1 MSTPGE
7 STWKQWV
14 AKLARR
20 VGLSP
25 LEVESATE
33 GRVKAAEVASLSAEQ
48 PEEVKPTAEPA
59 LQTASVSSTT
69 ATADSHTKEQTM
81 VAADR
86 AQEANDY
93 MKQKMLF
100 TPRMFQIINTVAPTA
115 GERFADYYE
124 VIFGDGALPR
134 KIKELMFVAI
144 GVTWRSPACLI
155 HVIPAIEAGATD
167 GEIFEAVAVAVNG
180 AGFVPGGAGIPYAFQ
195 YAVKVLEIA
204 AKYRAGE
211 PWEYVQPA
219 EFKM

>member
-1 MSTPGE
+1 M
-7 STWKQWV
+7 
-14 AKLARR
+14 
-20 VGLSP
+20 
-25 LEVESATE
+25 EVEAATE
-33 GRVKAAEVASLSAEQ
+33 GRVKADEVASMIAQQS
-48 PEEVKPTAEPA
+48 EEVQPRAEPA
-59 LQTASVSSTT
+59 LQTAPASAMT
-69 ATADSHTKEQTM
+69 ATAESHTEDPTM
-81 VAADR
+81 VATDR

-100 TPRMFQIINTVAPTA
+100 TPRMFQVINTVAPAA

-180 AGFVPGGAGIPYAFQ
+180 AGFVPGGSGIPYAFQ

-211 PWEYVQPA
+211 PWEYIQPA

>member
-1 MSTPGE
+1 
-7 STWKQWV
+7 
-14 AKLARR
+14 
-20 VGLSP
+20 
-25 LEVESATE
+25 
-33 GRVKAAEVASLSAEQ
+33 
-48 PEEVKPTAEPA
+48 
-59 LQTASVSSTT
+59 
-69 ATADSHTKEQTM
+69 M
-81 VAADR
+81 VATDR

-100 TPRMFQIINTVAPTA
+100 TPRMFQVINTVAPAA

-124 VIFGDGALPR
+124 QIFGDGALPR

-167 GEIFEAVAVAVNG
+167 AEIFEAVAVAVNG

-204 AKYRAGE
+204 GKYRAGE

>member
-1 MSTPGE
+1 M
-7 STWKQWV
+7 
-14 AKLARR
+14 
-20 VGLSP
+20 
-25 LEVESATE
+25 ATE
-33 GRVKAAEVASLSAEQ
+33 GRVTAGEVEQITAQAIETQASVPVAAGAAGDGAAAEDSQQELER
-48 PEEVKPTAEPA
+48 E
-59 LQTASVSSTT
+59 T
-69 ATADSHTKEQTM
+69 ATMTVT
-81 VAADR
+81 DR

-93 MKQKMLF
+93 MKQRMLF
-100 TPRMFQIINTVAPTA
+100 TPRMFQTINTVAPVA

-167 GEIFEAVAVAVNG
+167 EEIFEAVAVATNG

-211 PWEYVQPA
+211 PWEYIQPA

>member
-7 STWKQWV
+7 SRWKQMV
-14 AKLARR
+14 AALGRR

-25 LEVESATE
+25 REVEMATE
-33 GRVKAAEVASLSAEQ
+33 GRVKAAEVEQITTQALASMAGNGPPAEAPAVDDTQ
-48 PEEVKPTAEPA
+48 QQMREETP
-59 LQTASVSSTT
+59 
-69 ATADSHTKEQTM
+69 M
-81 VAADR
+81 VTADR
-86 AQEANDY
+86 AQEANEY
-93 MKQKMLF
+93 MKERMLF
-100 TPRMFQIINTVAPTA
+100 TPRMFQVINTVAPAA

-124 VIFGDGALPR
+124 TVFGDGAIPR
-134 KIKELMFVAI
+134 RLKELMFVAI

-155 HVIPAIEAGATD
+155 HVIPAIEAGASD
-167 GEIFEAVAVAVNG
+167 EEIFEAVAVAVNG

-211 PWEYVQPA
+211 PWEYIQPA